1 MKRILIIIT
10 VTLLALTLTACGE
23 SRPFTWA
30 IIKLDGET
38 IAEGHV
44 DSWHTYS
51 NGDLIV
57 EIDGKFYRT
66 SHDNIVLMEA
76 QPDTEKEREIHP
88 C

>member
-44 DSWHTYS
+44 DDWNPY
-51 NGDLIV
+51 GDGVITID
-57 EIDGKFYRT
+57 IDGKRYRIGY
-66 SHDNIVLMEA
+66 DNVVLMEA
-76 QPDTEKEREIHP
+76 QPDTDKQEELHP

>member
-10 VTLLALTLTACGE
+10 VTLLAITLTACGE

-30 IIKLDGET
+30 IVKLDGET

-44 DSWHTYS
+44 DSWQPYS
-51 NGDLIV
+51 NGNMLV
-57 EIDGKFYRT
+57 EIDGKRYRT
-66 SHDNIVLMEA
+66 GYENVVLMEEPPA
-76 QPDTEKEREIHP
+76 KDKQEELHP